1 MASWLEIF
9 SILEAHANP
18 IDAVAMEY
26 YMKGLFPFL
35 GIKTPMRR
43 ALTKDFLKKK
53 SKEPLDWDFVDF
65 CWNQDYREAQYL
77 AMDYLLRKKKELD
90 FEDIPKIKELILEKS
105 WWDSSDVLDKLIAEI
120 EQKDQCVRDLMLLW
134 SKDENI
140 WLRRI
145 SIIFQRHRKEKT
157 DLKLLAKVIENNLGP
172 QDFFIEKAIGW
183 ALRDYSKT
191 DPLWVRDFIQLH
203 KPHLSALSI
212 REASKYF

>member
-9 SILEAHANP
+9 SILEEHANP
-18 IDAVAMEY
+18 IDAVTMEN

-43 ALTKDFLKKK
+43 ALTKDFLKEK
-53 SKEPLDWDFVDF
+53 SKEPLDWDFVNF

-77 AMDYLLRKKKELD
+77 AMDYLLRKKKELV

-120 EQKDQCVRDLMLLW
+120 EQKDQRVTDLMLLW

-157 DLKLLAKVIENNLGP
+157 NLELLAKVIENNLGP

-183 ALRDYSKT
+183 AFRDYSKT

-212 REASKYF
+212 REARKYL